1 MTHSDPK
8 TKCLLVS
15 KNDKTLFNII
25 VTGYKENEF
34 VEWKTEDDN
43 YKVSYRF
50 TSIDQNTTRLVYVET
65 GDVSKPFTKEVD
77 WEKLK
82 KVTHLATRF
91 LDDVIEANPYPL
103 LQIRQT
109 VSGIRRIGL
118 GVGGWADMLI

>member
-1 MTHSDPK
+1 MKENKLTVTINKPLPEVFTFCVTPPK
-8 TKCLLVS
+8 ANLWVPGIINETTNEWPARIGTVYTEY

-65 GDVSKPFTKEVD
+65 GDVSKPFTKEVL
-77 WEKLK
+77 EKLK
-82 KVTHLATRF
+82 KVVENT
-91 LDDVIEANPYPL
+91 
-103 LQIRQT
+103 
-109 VSGIRRIGL
+109 
-118 GVGGWADMLI
+118 